1 VKKKRNGER
10 KRLSALA
17 VLALVLSGLAGC
29 VATTP
34 EEDVVVLPFAAVGVL
49 SFKPSRPIEAPPAA
63 QVNRQV
69 ARLLD
74 AREEAQ
80 GQATQGQKMVAAR

>member
-1 VKKKRNGER
+1 VKKKRNEDR

-34 EEDVVVLPFAAVGVL
+34 EEDVVVLPFAAVGIL
-49 SFKPSRPIEAPPAA
+49 SFKPSRPIEPPPAA
-63 QVNRQV
+63 QVNAQVTRLLV
-69 ARLLD
+69 AR
-74 AREEAQ
+74 EKAQ
-80 GQATQGQKMVAAR
+80 AQDIVAAR

>member
-1 VKKKRNGER
+1 MKKNRTEER

-49 SFKPSRPIEAPPAA
+49 SFKPSRAIEPPPAA
-63 QVNRQV
+63 QVNKQV

-80 GQATQGQKMVAAR
+80 GQEMVAAR

>member
-1 VKKKRNGER
+1 MKRNRNGDR

-34 EEDVVVLPFAAVGVL
+34 DEDVVVLPFAALGVV
-49 SFKPSRPIEAPPAA
+49 SFKPGRALETPPPA
-63 QVNRQV
+63 QVNAQV

-74 AREEAQ
+74 AREEAP
-80 GQATQGQKMVAAR
+80 GQEMVAAR

>member
-1 VKKKRNGER
+1 MKKNRKGEP

-49 SFKPSRPIEAPPAA
+49 SFKPSRSIESPPAA
-63 QVNRQV
+63 RVNAQV

-74 AREEAQ
+74 AREKAQ
-80 GQATQGQKMVAAR
+80 GQERVAAR